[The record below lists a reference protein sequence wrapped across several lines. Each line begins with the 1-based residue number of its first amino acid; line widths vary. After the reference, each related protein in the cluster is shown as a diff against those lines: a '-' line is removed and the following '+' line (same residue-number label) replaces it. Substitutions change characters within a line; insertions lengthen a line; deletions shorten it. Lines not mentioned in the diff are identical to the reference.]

1 VRGQQGDPS
10 AQQIPTPPRVDQVVV
25 EVRPGQPAEP
35 VGDRQQPLGGP
46 RHGRFLADVFH
57 PHGDPVA
64 GVVRGDEVD
73 GGRGD
78 TGRELREQAGGE
90 DRRLAAP
97 VVPVVDGVLRGRR
110 GADQDLA
117 DLGPR
122 RLATGGPRPAP
133 TRVRPRARTGCHPA
147 RAPDGSPARR
157 APSPRPAVP
166 ARPGRALAGRSSLGS
181 GSARSASCS
190 CPTPSFLTPA
200 DTSVGDDTHILAGR
214 YPRRVPSR

>member
-133 TRVRPRARTGCHPA
+133 HAFDPERGRVVTPPAPQTVACQASTVASTSCARTARASSCWSIVSRVRVGTVRLLLLSDPEL
-147 RAPDGSPARR
+147 PDACGHQRR
-157 APSPRPAVP
+157 
-166 ARPGRALAGRSSLGS
+166 
-181 GSARSASCS
+181 
-190 CPTPSFLTPA
+190 
-200 DTSVGDDTHILAGR
+200 
-214 YPRRVPSR
+214 